1 MDEARDPQTAP
12 QNPADL
18 PDTDETP
25 SAAGEALSDT
35 DLDAASERSERALS
49 EVSETGDD
57 LPSTGLLSF
66 YDKLRAKIVDTV
78 EKKGGKLGENTVKAL
93 LVVPDVFILLVRLS
107 LDKEVP
113 SSARMMVGGALA
125 YFLLPMDLLPE
136 VMVGAGGYVDDLVL
150 ATAVLAQAFSKDLEP
165 YAEKHWSGSKSLRTV
180 IRDVTYTAENLMGAR
195 VFNRLQKL
203 LAKRGIQLPS
213 DRLGGSSEHP
223 ARVV

>member
-1 MDEARDPQTAP
+1 MDEPRDPLTA
-12 QNPADL
+12 
-18 PDTDETP
+18 PDTDLPETREEP
-25 SAAGEALSDT
+25 RVSGDALSDS
-35 DLDAASERSERALS
+35 DLDSATERSEMALT
-49 EVSETGDD
+49 EAEQVDD

-66 YDKLRAKIVDTV
+66 YDKMRARIVDTV
-78 EKKGGKLGENTVKAL
+78 DRKGGKLGKATAKAL
-93 LVVPDVFILLVRLS
+93 LTVPDVFMLLVRLS

-150 ATAVLAQAFSKDLEP
+150 ATAVLSHAFSKDLEP
-165 YAEKHWSGSKSLRTV
+165 YAAKHWSGSESLRTV
-180 IRDVTYTAENLMGAR
+180 IRDVTYTAENLLGAK

-203 LAKRGIQLPS
+203 LAKRGIKLPAE
-213 DRLGGSSEHP
+213 RLGGGSDHP